1 MIGEIMREKILL
13 KYDKEIPHG
22 VAVIVNEFTRR
33 ESGAYYISLDIVC
46 EKQNHKAILIG
57 KQGKAIKETSAFARE
72 GMEKFLN
79 AKVYLETF
87 VKVKDD
93 WRDRPDRLREYG
105 YTEENFN

>member
-1 MIGEIMREKILL
+1 M
-13 KYDKEIPHG
+13 
-22 VAVIVNEFTRR
+22 
-33 ESGAYYISLDIVC
+33 C